1 MIPYQITIPT
11 EKKTLNQKMQLL
23 AMGSGVWYTID
34 RTENDTV
41 YNIEF
46 ELQNE
51 FDLFKETV
59 EKAIPELTA

>member
-11 EKKTLNQKMQLL
+11 DKKALNQKMQLL

-34 RTENDTV
+34 RTEDATI

-51 FDLFKETV
+51 FDLLKDTV
-59 EKAIPELTA
+59 EKAIPELF

>member
-11 EKKTLNQKMQLL
+11 DKANLNQKMQLL

-34 RTENDTV
+34 RTEDATI

-46 ELQNE
+46 DLQNE
-51 FDLFKETV
+51 FDMFKDTV
-59 EKAIPELTA
+59 EKAIPELF

>member
-11 EKKTLNQKMQLL
+11 EKKSLNQKMQLL

-34 RTENDTV
+34 RIENDTV

-59 EKAIPELTA
+59 EKAIPELI